1 MKDKCYYSKTC
12 YYERNAIIE
21 RQIIMKIHLMMRILK
36 KLRREFEKTFVE
48 WFWQFLAQVRLADS
62 CRISNAGQRFRYMD
76 FWETV

>member
-1 MKDKCYYSKTC
+1 
-12 YYERNAIIE
+12 
-21 RQIIMKIHLMMRILK
+21 MMRVLK

-62 CRISNAGQRFRYMD
+62 CRISNAGQPFRYMD